1 MINYVMITNLERQ
14 EDRFFFALGR
24 LSAVDVPIH
33 GVGVHNPVVRHMAHD
48 GRNYASEEEVREAA
62 IANGFVEFEF
72 TDTGYSYPIGRTR
85 AAWWWTWR
93 CALRHIIELDA
104 VVLLLID
111 DWMPRP
117 QWTWNRIVGLAG
129 AASRYLEHG
138 GFRIIQLLGSQ
149 YSDEVTHST
158 IIEEAHNCTVIPE
171 GLGYNTVLRK
181 GLAGIA
187 NQATILTKEGAALLL
202 DMSMIPPFDSPE
214 RDFGK
219 IAARQTDPE
228 YFWGLWHTSEDVVEG
243 VSLGEWAISG

>member
-1 MINYVMITNLERQ
+1 MINYVMITNLERDL
-14 EDRFFFALGR
+14 DRFYFALGR
-24 LSAVDVPIH
+24 LSAVGFDISS
-33 GVGVHNPVVRHMAHD
+33 VHNPIVRHIAHD
-48 GRNYASEEEVREAA
+48 GRDYPSEEEVREAA
-62 IANGFVEFEF
+62 IADGFAEFELY
-72 TDTGYSYPIGRTR
+72 DYLVSRTR

-111 DWMPRP
+111 DWMPQP

-129 AASRYLEHG
+129 AASRFKEH

-149 YSDEVTHST
+149 YSDEVTHSA
-158 IIEEAHNCTVIPE
+158 IIEEAHSCTVIPE

-181 GLAGIA
+181 GLAGVA

-202 DMSMIPPFDSPE
+202 DMSAIPPLYSPE
-214 RDFGK
+214 CDFGK
-219 IAARQTDPE
+219 IAARQADPE
-228 YFWGLWHTSEDVVEG
+228 YFWGLWHTSEDVVED